1 MLSGAQLADVGEWV
15 LAHHERPDGSGY
27 PAGLAGSEIPIEARI
42 LAVADAYEAMTAHRV
57 YRAALTA
64 EQARTEL
71 VRCAGTQ
78 FDTRVV
84 EAFLRVLDAPAE
96 HRGLRLVR

>member
-1 MLSGAQLADVGEWV
+1 M
-15 LAHHERPDGSGY
+15 
-27 PAGLAGSEIPIEARI
+27 
-42 LAVADAYEAMTAHRV
+42 ADAYEAMTSHRV
-57 YRAALTA
+57 YRAALTP

-78 FDTRVV
+78 FDKRVV

-96 HRGLRLVR
+96 HRELRLVR